1 MHAFVS
7 RFVGLTTRTNKSTD
21 LGPSSMAYRGGR
33 IYVVDPLG
41 VCLPSGNLSERS
53 RKSGGSFKKREGDRE
68 EKIRKRGLLTRERR
82 PMRVRERERGGEG
95 GKLKIEKL
103 TVHL

>member
-1 MHAFVS
+1 
-7 RFVGLTTRTNKSTD
+7 VGPTTRTNKSID
-21 LGPSSMAYRGGR
+21 LGPSSTAYRGGR

-53 RKSGGSFKKREGDRE
+53 RKSGGSLKKGGGRE

-82 PMRVRERERGGEG
+82 PMRERERGEGEG